1 MSDGT
6 TNPTESEVNKP
17 QLNMFDVMFGSEEDT
32 NPTASSDE
40 VSESESS
47 FDEQSLIA
55 SEQTPVDDGEY
66 SEEEVLEDDG
76 TEDYEVEV
84 EEATQETSPA
94 YTVKI
99 DGEEFEVTLDE
110 LRNGYQRQADYTRK
124 SQSLAEQRKAYEAN
138 IAAVQ
143 KEREQYGQV
152 LEQMANYQNLELA
165 KYNDVNWQ
173 ELKDTDP
180 MTYMEKRLEFQ
191 DAKDRVAQVREEQ
204 RRVQEQTT
212 QEFSQRLS
220 ETIQAEATKLVE
232 ALPEYGDPSSNVK
245 QELRN
250 YALSLGFGEQDI
262 DNITDHRVVLVLHK
276 AMMQDK
282 ASQGTVK
289 RKTKTVP
296 KVVKSGTPES
306 KQTRSRKESQAKRE
320 RLRQTGTKRDAASVF
335 LELLD

>member
-6 TNPTESEVNKP
+6 TNPAQPEVNKP

-40 VSESESS
+40 VSETV
-47 FDEQSLIA
+47 DEQSLIA

-66 SEEEVLEDDG
+66 SEEEVYEEED
-76 TEDYEVEV
+76 TEEYEVEE
-84 EEATQETSPA
+84 EEATQETSPV

-143 KEREQYGQV
+143 QEREKYGQV

-165 KYNDVNWQ
+165 KYQNINWQ
-173 ELKDTDP
+173 ELKDSDP
-180 MTYMEKRLEFQ
+180 MEYMEKRLEYQ
-191 DAKDRVAQVREEQ
+191 DARDRIAQVQQEQ
-204 RRVQEQTT
+204 QRVQQQTN
-212 QEFSQRLS
+212 QEFTQRLS
-220 ETIQAEATKLVE
+220 QTLEAEAKKLTE
-232 ALPEYGDPSSNVK
+232 ALPEYADPSSNLK
-245 QELRN
+245 QDLRN
-250 YALSLGFGEQDI
+250 YALGLGFGEQDI
-262 DNITDHRVVLVLHK
+262 DGITDHRVVLVLYK

-282 ASQGTVK
+282 ASQGTIK
-289 RKTKTVP
+289 RKTKVVP

-306 KQTRSRKESQAKRE
+306 KQTRNRKESQAKRE
-320 RLRQTGTKRDAASVF
+320 RLRQTGNTRDAASVF
-335 LELLD
+335 LELLDK